1 MVGMSVFLESVG
13 AATLVVLVAACVV
26 IPMTV
31 AFPLR
36 APALVGIRPTIIGA
50 PPVGDW
56 LTKRVPA
63 VAVAPAT
70 GVDCVCAEQKNVIW
84 GYRSVYQMLV

>member
-1 MVGMSVFLESVG
+1 MMAGMSLLFASVG
-13 AATLVVLVAACVV
+13 VVTLVVGVATVVVLVTACVV
-26 IPMTV
+26 IPMTA

-36 APALVGIRPTIIGA
+36 APALVGIRPTMIGA

-56 LTKRVPA
+56 LTKRAPA

-70 GVDCVCAEQKNVIW
+70 GVDCVCAV
-84 GYRSVYQMLV
+84 